1 MTGSGA
7 GPARGGAPAAPDPL
21 DEAALAAVQRRT
33 VLVLVLAQSLGA
45 IGITVGVSTA
55 ALLAKE
61 VSGSA
66 TFAGLVQT
74 AQVFGASVASYLLA
88 RLMARRGRRV
98 GQVTG
103 LLAGAA
109 GAAVAVLAGAIGSTV
124 LLFVGALVL
133 GGTTAANAAAR
144 YAATDLAPAHAK
156 GRALSVVVWA
166 TTIGAVAGP
175 NLSGPAG
182 RLAQGLGL
190 PYLTGPFL
198 MGAVVMLV
206 ASVVVALAMR
216 PDPLLLAQRLDAERG
231 DQPGPGE
238 RAGSTWARAWESM
251 RAQPALGAAVAGQAL
266 AHAVMVAVMVMTPL
280 HMEHGGSQLEIIGV
294 VISLHVLGM
303 YAFSPVV
310 GWLGDRYG
318 RARCLAAGS
327 VVLLAS
333 LALCGAAPYGHS
345 WQITVGLFGLGLG
358 WSLCTLAAA
367 ATVAERAPGA
377 VRTDVQGV
385 SDMVMGLTAAAGGAV
400 SGVLVSWVGFGGLAA
415 VSAVFAAGVLGCAL
429 VVGRHAQP

>member
-1 MTGSGA
+1 MTTPATGEPDTGA
-7 GPARGGAPAAPDPL
+7 GL
-21 DEAALAAVQRRT
+21 DEDTVAAVQRRT
-33 VLVLVLAQSLGA
+33 VRVLVLAQSLGA

-66 TFAGLVQT
+66 TFAGFVQT

-109 GAAVAVLAGAIGSTV
+109 GAALAVLAGAIGSTV
-124 LLFVGALVL
+124 LLLVGALVL

-182 RLAQGLGL
+182 RLAEGLGL

-206 ASVVVALAMR
+206 ASVVVATAMH
-216 PDPLLLAQRLDAERG
+216 PDPLLLAQRLDAEQSAG
-231 DQPGPGE
+231 QDDP
-238 RAGSTWARAWESM
+238 ADSGSTWSRAWAAM
-251 RAQPALGAAVAGQAL
+251 RDQPALGAAVAGQAL

-303 YAFSPVV
+303 YAFSPLI
-310 GWLGDRYG
+310 GWLGDRFG
-318 RARCLAAGS
+318 RARCLAVGAL
-327 VVLLAS
+327 VLLGS
-333 LALCGAAPYGHS
+333 LVLCGVAPYGHS
-345 WQITVGLFGLGLG
+345 WQITVGLFALGVG
-358 WSLCTLAAA
+358 WSFSTLAAA
-367 ATVAERAPGA
+367 ATVAERAPVA

-385 SDMVMGLTAAAGGAV
+385 SDMVMGLTAAAGGAA
-400 SGVLVSWVGFGGLAA
+400 SGILVSWLGFGGLAA
-415 VSAVFAAGVLGCAL
+415 VSAVFAAGVLGCAV
-429 VVGRHAQP
+429 VVGRHAPQ